1 MKLSN
6 LNIYFHSI
14 DVQVSLELAYT
25 EDEIYELSLA
35 REPRDSLSV
44 NIYFRHSSN
53 SSKCLII
60 IFFYSRNLHL
70 PGHYYWANG
79 QRQDKL
85 IKCKLL

>member
-6 LNIYFHSI
+6 LNNYFHSI

-60 IFFYSRNLHL
+60 IFFTAAIFTYQAIITGRM
-70 PGHYYWANG
+70 ANG
-79 QRQDKL
+79 RTN
-85 IKCKLL
+85 